1 LTKTLFQN
9 QPQRNKRAR
18 KGTASQM
25 DFIRIS
31 RGMSPLVLG
40 LPHTGTYVPERIWK
54 NLNPNGQI
62 LADTDWHIHK
72 IYDGL
77 LSDVTTVRT
86 LVHRYVIDVNRDP
99 NGKSLYI

>member
-1 LTKTLFQN
+1 
-9 QPQRNKRAR
+9 
-18 KGTASQM
+18 M

-40 LPHTGTYVPERIWK
+40 LPHTGTYVPERIWN

-99 NGKSLYI
+99 NGKSPYI